1 MSTVSSGFRGRRER
15 PTVELSPGQYPVEDF
30 PDLSAG
36 PTPDIDLQDWELVIT
51 GLRRR

>member
-15 PTVELSPGQYPVEDF
+15 PTVELPPAQYLVENFPV
-30 PDLSAG
+30 LSAG

-51 GLRRR
+51 GLGRR